1 MNKLNNIFK
10 SKKVNKNLLIGIG
23 SVLFIL
29 ALIDIIF
36 LSIFSINLT
45 NNILI
50 PFILAFLGLYL
61 IRFE

>member
-45 NNILI
+45 NNNRNDVKQRQMV
-50 PFILAFLGLYL
+50 F
-61 IRFE
+61 